1 MYWLA
6 SLNHPQVCWCSCQA
20 RKLCCLY
27 CMRMGPCNLNSGVII
42 LNQQCYTSK
51 VQSRMRRCVHR
62 CYRTL
67 MGALHL
73 NLGGAP
79 EGPAGTGKTETTKDL
94 AKAMAMQCVV
104 FNCSDGLDYLAMVRL
119 QEGVGARAD
128 IWSPSCRSAMARHR
142 RNWLFAGYM

>member
-1 MYWLA
+1 MHIRYNVCEMLSREQWQMVNISPKSLTMSRLILA
-6 SLNHPQVCWCSCQA
+6 F
-20 RKLCCLY
+20 KLY
-27 CMRMGPCNLNSGVII
+27 
-42 LNQQCYTSK
+42 
-51 VQSRMRRCVHR
+51 R

-104 FNCSDGLDYLAMVRL
+104 FNCSDGLDYLAMVRWL
-119 QEGVGARAD
+119 HAQTITIACVGTC
-128 IWSPSCRSAMARHR
+128 SVCCVYFK
-142 RNWLFAGYM
+142 L

>member
-1 MYWLA
+1 MFLTSSA
-6 SLNHPQVCWCSCQA
+6 TREFLNHGCA
-20 RKLCCLY
+20 
-27 CMRMGPCNLNSGVII
+27 
-42 LNQQCYTSK
+42 
-51 VQSRMRRCVHR
+51 CVYR

-104 FNCSDGLDYLAMVRL
+104 FNCSDGLDYLAMVRP
-119 QEGVGARAD
+119 QEGLRACEDVGSSTPAV
-128 IWSPSCRSAMARHR
+128 P
-142 RNWLFAGYM
+142 